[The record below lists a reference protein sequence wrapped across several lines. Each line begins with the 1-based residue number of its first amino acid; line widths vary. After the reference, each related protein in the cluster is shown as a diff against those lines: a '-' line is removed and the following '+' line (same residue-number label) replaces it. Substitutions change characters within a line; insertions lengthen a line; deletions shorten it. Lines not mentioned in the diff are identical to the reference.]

1 MLVGREVGWLWEEGE
16 ESGGLGDGFVR
27 GMVRHIRGKWNGGD
41 GGERGKKGV
50 RGKTGADRERSG
62 VPAGTETEAWDI
74 VPNSIG

>member
-1 MLVGREVGWLWEEGE
+1 MDLSEEWYKGNGMGVPE
-16 ESGGLGDGFVR
+16 GSGV
-27 GMVRHIRGKWNGGD
+27 
-41 GGERGKKGV
+41 KKGV